1 MVRSDFRSSLRPLW
15 EDETAPAAAE
25 YAILLAAVAVVIFAA
40 VVSLGTAVN
49 GLFEEVVARWP

>member
-25 YAILLAAVAVVIFAA
+25 YAILLAAVATVDSAE
-40 VVSLGTAVN
+40 S
-49 GLFEEVVARWP
+49 